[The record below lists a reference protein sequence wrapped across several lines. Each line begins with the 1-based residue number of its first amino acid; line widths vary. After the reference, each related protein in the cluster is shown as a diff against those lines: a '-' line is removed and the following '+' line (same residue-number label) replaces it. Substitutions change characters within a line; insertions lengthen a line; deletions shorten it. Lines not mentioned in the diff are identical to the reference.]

1 MNKPKQ
7 LTFPWN
13 KVNKSSLEG
22 FFTSQE
28 NSHLLSLLKDSDFL
42 DDLFIYGTKESGK
55 TFLLQAMCNSY
66 SSLSKSSLYIPLKK
80 VMNYGV
86 EIFESL
92 ENIDLICV
100 DGIEEAISKIEW
112 EKAIFNLIN
121 KALISETRLILTSS
135 KDLKSLNFSLPDLES
150 RIRKIQSYELHPIND
165 KDIFDAL
172 KYISKLTSINL
183 GDKEAKYLVTYS
195 QRNISNLVHILE
207 SLDQLSMEMKRK
219 ITIPS
224 VSYTHLTLPT
234 KA

>member
-66 SSLSKSSLYIPLKK
+66 SSVSKLSLYIPLKK

-92 ENIDLICV
+92 ENIDLICI
-100 DGIEEAISKIEW
+100 DGIEEVISKIEW

-150 RIRKIQSYELHPIND
+150 RIRKIQSYELYPIND
-165 KDIFDAL
+165 KDILDAL

-183 GDKEAKYLVTYS
+183 GDKEARYLVTYS

-219 ITIPS
+219 ITIPLIKE
-224 VSYTHLTLPT
+224 VI
-234 KA
+234 

>member
-22 FFTSQE
+22 FFISEE

-66 SSLSKSSLYIPLKK
+66 SSISKSSLYIPLKK
-80 VMNYGV
+80 VMNYGI

-92 ENIDLICV
+92 ENIDLICI
-100 DGIEEAISKIEW
+100 DGIEEVISKIEW

-121 KALISETRLILTSS
+121 KALISESRLILTSS

-150 RIRKIQSYELHPIND
+150 RIRKFQSYELHPIND

-219 ITIPS
+219 ITIPLIKE
-224 VSYTHLTLPT
+224 VI
-234 KA
+234 

>member
-22 FFTSQE
+22 FYTSQE

-66 SSLSKSSLYIPLKK
+66 SSVSKSSLYIPLKK

-100 DGIEEAISKIEW
+100 DGIEETISKIEW

-121 KALISETRLILTSS
+121 KALILESRLILTSS
-135 KDLKSLNFSLPDLES
+135 KDLKSLNFLLPDLES

-219 ITIPS
+219 ITIPLIKE
-224 VSYTHLTLPT
+224 VI
-234 KA
+234 

>member
-13 KVNKSSLEG
+13 NVNKSSLEG
-22 FFTSQE
+22 FFTSRE

-66 SSLSKSSLYIPLKK
+66 SSVSKLSLYIPLKK

-92 ENIDLICV
+92 ENIDLICI
-100 DGIEEAISKIEW
+100 DGIEEVISKIEW

-219 ITIPS
+219 ITIPLIKE
-224 VSYTHLTLPT
+224 VI
-234 KA
+234 

>member
-13 KVNKSSLEG
+13 KVNKSSLKG
-22 FFTSQE
+22 FFISQE
-28 NSHLLSLLKDSDFL
+28 NSHLLSLLKDSDFS

-66 SSLSKSSLYIPLKK
+66 SSMSKSSLYIPLKK
-80 VMNYGV
+80 VMNFGV
-86 EIFESL
+86 DIFESL

-100 DGIEEAISKIEW
+100 DGIEEVISKIEW

-150 RIRKIQSYELHPIND
+150 RIRKIQSYELYPIND
-165 KDIFDAL
+165 KDILDAL

-183 GDKEAKYLVTYS
+183 GDKEASYLVTYS

-219 ITIPS
+219 ITIPLIKE
-224 VSYTHLTLPT
+224 VI
-234 KA
+234 

>member
-22 FFTSQE
+22 FYTSQE
-28 NSHLLSLLKDSDFL
+28 NSHLVSILKDTNFS

-55 TFLLQAMCNSY
+55 TFLLQALCNSY
-66 SSLSKSSLYIPLKK
+66 SSMSKSSLYIPLNK

-92 ENIDLICV
+92 ENMNLVCV

-121 KALISETRLILTSS
+121 KALISKSRLILSS
-135 KDLKSLNFSLPDLES
+135 SQDLKSLNFTLPDLES
-150 RIRKIQSYELHPIND
+150 RIRKIQSFELYPIND

-195 QRNISNLVHILE
+195 QRNISNLVQILE
-207 SLDQLSMEMKRK
+207 SLDQLSIEMKRK
-219 ITIPS
+219 ITIPLIKE
-224 VSYTHLTLPT
+224 VI
-234 KA
+234 

>member
-22 FFTSQE
+22 FYTSQE
-28 NSHLLSLLKDSDFL
+28 NLHLVSILKDTNFS

-55 TFLLQAMCNSY
+55 TFLLQALCNSY
-66 SSLSKSSLYIPLKK
+66 SSMSKSSLYIPLNK

-92 ENIDLICV
+92 ENMNLICV

-121 KALISETRLILTSS
+121 KALISKSRLILSS
-135 KDLKSLNFSLPDLES
+135 SQDLKSLNFALPDLES
-150 RIRKIQSYELHPIND
+150 RIRKIQSFELYPIND

-219 ITIPS
+219 ITIPLIKE
-224 VSYTHLTLPT
+224 VI
-234 KA
+234 

>member
-22 FFTSQE
+22 FYISQE

-66 SSLSKSSLYIPLKK
+66 SSVSKSSLYIPLKK
-80 VMNYGV
+80 VMNYGI
-86 EIFESL
+86 EIFDSL

-121 KALISETRLILTSS
+121 KALISESRLILTSA
-135 KDLKSLNFSLPDLES
+135 KDLKSLNFLLPDLES
-150 RIRKIQSYELHPIND
+150 RIRKIQSYELYPIND
-165 KDIFDAL
+165 KDIFNAL

-219 ITIPS
+219 ITIPLIKE
-224 VSYTHLTLPT
+224 VI
-234 KA
+234 

>member
-22 FFTSQE
+22 FYTSQE
-28 NSHLLSLLKDSDFL
+28 NSHLVSILKDANFS

-66 SSLSKSSLYIPLKK
+66 SSVSKSSLYIPLKN

-100 DGIEEAISKIEW
+100 DGIEEVISKIEW

-121 KALISETRLILTSS
+121 KALISESRLILTSS

-150 RIRKIQSYELHPIND
+150 RIRKIQSYELYPIND
-165 KDIFDAL
+165 EDIFDAL

-183 GDKEAKYLVTYS
+183 GDKEARYLVTYS

-219 ITIPS
+219 ITIPLIKE
-224 VSYTHLTLPT
+224 VI
-234 KA
+234 

>member
-22 FFTSQE
+22 FFTSRE

-66 SSLSKSSLYIPLKK
+66 SSVSKSSLYIPLKK

-135 KDLKSLNFSLPDLES
+135 KNLKSLNFSLPDLES
-150 RIRKIQSYELHPIND
+150 RIRKIQGYELHPIND

-219 ITIPS
+219 ITIPLIKE
-224 VSYTHLTLPT
+224 VI
-234 KA
+234 

>member
-13 KVNKSSLEG
+13 NVNKSSLEG
-22 FFTSQE
+22 FFISEE

-66 SSLSKSSLYIPLKK
+66 SSMSKSSLYIPLRK
-80 VMNYGV
+80 VMNYGI

-92 ENIDLICV
+92 ENIDLICI
-100 DGIEEAISKIEW
+100 DGIEEVISKIEW

-121 KALISETRLILTSS
+121 KALISESRLILTSS

-150 RIRKIQSYELHPIND
+150 RIRKFQSYELHPIND

-219 ITIPS
+219 ITIPLIKE
-224 VSYTHLTLPT
+224 VI
-234 KA
+234 

>member
-13 KVNKSSLEG
+13 NVNKSSLDG
-22 FFTSQE
+22 FFTSRE

-66 SSLSKSSLYIPLKK
+66 SSVSKLSLYIPLKK

-86 EIFESL
+86 DIFESL
-92 ENIDLICV
+92 ENIDLICI
-100 DGIEEAISKIEW
+100 DGIEEVISKIEW

-150 RIRKIQSYELHPIND
+150 RIRKIQSYELYPIND
-165 KDIFDAL
+165 KDILDAL

-183 GDKEAKYLVTYS
+183 GDKEARYLVTYS

-219 ITIPS
+219 ITIPLIKE
-224 VSYTHLTLPT
+224 VI
-234 KA
+234 

>member
-28 NSHLLSLLKDSDFL
+28 NSHLISLLKDSDFL

-66 SSLSKSSLYIPLKK
+66 SSVSKSSLYIPLKK

-183 GDKEAKYLVTYS
+183 GDKEARYLVTYS

-219 ITIPS
+219 ITIPLIKE
-224 VSYTHLTLPT
+224 VI
-234 KA
+234 

>member
-22 FFTSQE
+22 FYTSQE
-28 NSHLLSLLKDSDFL
+28 NSHLVSLLKDRNFL

-66 SSLSKSSLYIPLKK
+66 SSVSKSSLYIPLKK
-80 VMNYGV
+80 VMNYGI

-92 ENIDLICV
+92 ENIDLICI
-100 DGIEEAISKIEW
+100 DGIEEVISKIEW

-121 KALISETRLILTSS
+121 KALISESRLILTSS
-135 KDLKSLNFSLPDLES
+135 KDLKSLNFLLPDLES
-150 RIRKIQSYELHPIND
+150 RIRKIQSYELYPIND
-165 KDIFDAL
+165 EDIFDAL

-183 GDKEAKYLVTYS
+183 GDKEARYLVTYS

-219 ITIPS
+219 ITIPLIKE
-224 VSYTHLTLPT
+224 VI
-234 KA
+234 

>member
-22 FFTSQE
+22 FYTSQE

-66 SSLSKSSLYIPLKK
+66 SSMSKSSLYIPLKK
-80 VMNYGV
+80 VMNYGI

-92 ENIDLICV
+92 ENIDLICI
-100 DGIEEAISKIEW
+100 DGIEEVISKIEW
-112 EKAIFNLIN
+112 EKAIFNLMN
-121 KALISETRLILTSS
+121 KALISESRLILTSS
-135 KDLKSLNFSLPDLES
+135 KDLKSLNFLLPDLES
-150 RIRKIQSYELHPIND
+150 RIRKIQSYELYPIND
-165 KDIFDAL
+165 EDIFDAL

-183 GDKEAKYLVTYS
+183 GDKEARYLVTYS

-219 ITIPS
+219 ITIPLIKE
-224 VSYTHLTLPT
+224 VI
-234 KA
+234 

>member
-66 SSLSKSSLYIPLKK
+66 SSVSKSSLYIPLKK

-219 ITIPS
+219 ITIPLIKE
-224 VSYTHLTLPT
+224 VI
-234 KA
+234 

>member
-66 SSLSKSSLYIPLKK
+66 SSMSKSSLYTPLKK
-80 VMNYGV
+80 VMNYGI

-100 DGIEEAISKIEW
+100 DGIEEVISKIEW

-121 KALISETRLILTSS
+121 KALISESRLILTSS

-150 RIRKIQSYELHPIND
+150 RIRKFQSYELHPIND

-219 ITIPS
+219 ITIPLIKE
-224 VSYTHLTLPT
+224 VI
-234 KA
+234 

>member
-66 SSLSKSSLYIPLKK
+66 SSVSKSSLYIPLKK

-121 KALISETRLILTSS
+121 KALILESRLILTSS
-135 KDLKSLNFSLPDLES
+135 KDLKSLNFLLPDLES

-219 ITIPS
+219 ITIPLIKE
-224 VSYTHLTLPT
+224 VI
-234 KA
+234 

>member
-1 MNKPKQ
+1 MNIIMNNPKQ

-13 KVNKSSLEG
+13 NVNKSSLEG
-22 FFTSQE
+22 YFTSQE

-66 SSLSKSSLYIPLKK
+66 SSVSKSSLYIPLKM

-150 RIRKIQSYELHPIND
+150 RIRKIQSYELYPIND
-165 KDIFDAL
+165 KDILDAL

-183 GDKEAKYLVTYS
+183 GDKEARYLVTYS

-219 ITIPS
+219 ITIP
-224 VSYTHLTLPT
+224 
-234 KA
+234 